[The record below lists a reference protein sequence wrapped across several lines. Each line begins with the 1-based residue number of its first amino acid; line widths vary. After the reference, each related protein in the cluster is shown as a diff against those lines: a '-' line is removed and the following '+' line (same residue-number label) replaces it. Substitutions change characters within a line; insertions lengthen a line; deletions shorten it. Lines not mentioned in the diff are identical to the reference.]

1 MSSKLGVQNIAHTN
15 GTNAMTIAS
24 DGGVY
29 VKDHVLQVKLAKEDS
44 GTAQR
49 STTNTHFVSSGLFVQ
64 ITPSSASSK
73 ILISFG
79 FTASNVSANTYVQA
93 NVYRDITSSTN
104 HDTQIVGGTSL
115 SGNSATQQFGMAT
128 LYDVSGSSGGVLT
141 SMALDSPN
149 STSQLTYTLAY
160 SANGNGGTAVFG
172 HNGGYRYISATE
184 IGG

>member
-1 MSSKLGVQNIAHTN
+1 
-15 GTNAMTIAS
+15 
-24 DGGVY
+24 
-29 VKDHVLQVKLAKEDS
+29 
-44 GTAQR
+44 
-49 STTNTHFVSSGLFVQ
+49 
-64 ITPSSASSK
+64 
-73 ILISFG
+73 
-79 FTASNVSANTYVQA
+79 
-93 NVYRDITSSTN
+93 
-104 HDTQIVGGTSL
+104 
-115 SGNSATQQFGMAT
+115 MAT